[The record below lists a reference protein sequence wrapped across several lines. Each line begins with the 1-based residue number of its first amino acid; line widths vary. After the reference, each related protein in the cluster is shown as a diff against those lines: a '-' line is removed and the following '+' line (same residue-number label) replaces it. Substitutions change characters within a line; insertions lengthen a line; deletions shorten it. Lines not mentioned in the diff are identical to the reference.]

1 MCKTFV
7 RAHSALDLTVSISLM
22 TVGLILVTLPSSQ
35 GVNILGFFMMF
46 AGIILVMI
54 YKSGYK
60 NIKTGERLLKKEHYF
75 PHSMMPSVIEALD
88 RNNPDGIDYSWED
101 KGNNLRMDVY
111 VSKKKDMTYVQLFEY
126 IPYSYQPCSKIY
138 EMKGS
143 SAMNHASGRFNR

>member
-22 TVGLILVTLPSSQ
+22 AVGTILVTIPSSQ
-35 GVNILGFFMMF
+35 AVNILGFFMMF

-60 NIKTGERLLKKEHYF
+60 NLETGERFLKKEHYF
-75 PHSMMPSVIEALD
+75 SLNMRTSVMEALD
-88 RNNPDGIDYSWED
+88 RNNPKGIDYKEED

-111 VSKKKDMTYVQLFEY
+111 SNKKKDIAYIQLFEY
-126 IPYSYQPCSKIY
+126 VPYKYQPCSKIY
-138 EMKGS
+138 EMKDS
-143 SAMNHASGRFNR
+143 SL